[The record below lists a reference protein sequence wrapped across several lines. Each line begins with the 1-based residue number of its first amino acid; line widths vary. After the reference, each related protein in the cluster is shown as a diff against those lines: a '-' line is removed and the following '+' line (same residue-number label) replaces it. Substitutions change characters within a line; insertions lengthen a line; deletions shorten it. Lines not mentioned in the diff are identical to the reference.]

1 MLLQTN
7 SYIVPAEKRV
17 EHQRLLKRFRQVMIK
32 LGCDSFD
39 TFEQVGPNW
48 AGNETTG
55 RFVQIMR
62 FRDHQHQRAV
72 QAAERSDPTAQALI
86 AEFCDLINL
95 PYQQQQGLFAI
106 GFYRT
111 VIGSSG
117 GTQQAPHRQEADPQ
131 AYEQAPEESV
141 AEAQDEAPQDEA
153 PVETEYAVPQEADAV
168 AEPHEE
174 VSADFV
180 TEEEP
185 LESQPTGNNDPPS
198 LDEFDIEAIADEE
211 IGGFEETPG
220 DTEQKRRS

>member
-62 FRDHQHQRAV
+62 FRDHQHQRGV

-111 VIGSSG
+111 VVGSSG
-117 GTQQAPHRQEADPQ
+117 AAQHATQREEVAPEG
-131 AYEQAPEESV
+131 YEQAAEGEPV
-141 AEAQDEAPQDEA
+141 AEAQVEE
-153 PVETEYAVPQEADAV
+153 PVETAYGVPQEHEAV
-168 AEPHEE
+168 VEAHEE

-180 TEEEP
+180 TEEAPVEA
-185 LESQPTGNNDPPS
+185 EGAGNNDPAS
-198 LDEFDIEAIADEE
+198 LEEFDIEAIAEEE

-220 DTEQKRRS
+220 DAEEKRR

>member
-17 EHQRLLKRFRQVMIK
+17 EHQRLLKRFRHVMIK

-72 QAAERSDPTAQALI
+72 QAGERSDPTAQALI

-106 GFYRT
+106 GFYRSVAGT
-111 VIGSSG
+111 SG
-117 GTQQAPHRQEADPQ
+117 PGQHAPQ
-131 AYEQAPEESV
+131 AA
-141 AEAQDEAPQDEA
+141 A
-153 PVETEYAVPQEADAV
+153 PVEDPSYEEATAETP
-168 AEPHEE
+168 AEPEAAVE
-174 VSADFV
+174 PEPELAPES
-180 TEEEP
+180 TEEAVGEVDDLRNEP
-185 LESQPTGNNDPPS
+185 QPDAGNNDPAD
-198 LDEFDIEAIADEE
+198 LAEFDIEALAEDE
-211 IGGFEETPG
+211 IGGFDEKPG
-220 DTEQKRRS
+220 DPEKRRHT